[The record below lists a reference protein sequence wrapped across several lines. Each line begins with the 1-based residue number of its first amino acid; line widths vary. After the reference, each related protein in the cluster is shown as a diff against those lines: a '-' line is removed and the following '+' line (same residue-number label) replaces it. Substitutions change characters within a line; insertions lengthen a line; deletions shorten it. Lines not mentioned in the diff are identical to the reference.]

1 MNDVSVWKV
10 VGCWMENVFVRVE
23 EVNARDDVVELPME
37 NVFQVLGNVIVNGWH

>member
-1 MNDVSVWKV
+1 MNDVSVWKE

-23 EVNARDDVVELPME
+23 EVNVRDDVVVSLME

>member
-1 MNDVSVWKV
+1 
-10 VGCWMENVFVRVE
+10 MESVFVRVE